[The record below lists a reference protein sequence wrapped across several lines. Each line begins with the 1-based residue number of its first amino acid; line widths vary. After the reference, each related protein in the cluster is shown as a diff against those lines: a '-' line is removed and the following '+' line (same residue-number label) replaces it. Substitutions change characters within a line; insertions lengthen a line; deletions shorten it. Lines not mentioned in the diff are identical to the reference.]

1 MQKFL
6 AIGLMMFIIV
16 GLIACNEPDKKMAIY
31 SMYPGDLDMWDHIFK
46 TDGEYKFDSAP
57 LGVIIPHHM
66 IAAEQITKFY
76 KGLSKVIDPELVIVV
91 GPNHYENGSAN
102 IQTCKTCLY
111 KTEKGDTELDDEFID
126 DIIDDGIASL
136 QDDTFIKEHAIFSHT
151 PFIKNFFPEA
161 KIVPLVLQWEMPV
174 DEVLKLSEWL
184 DENLPDDTLIIASV
198 DFSHYISLEAA
209 NFHDR
214 STFASISNFDFE
226 NIYDLEVDSPSS
238 IYLILDLMKRRGFNS
253 AERLEHTNLDQFLSQ
268 PSGYSTS
275 HQYFAFYEGETLPV
289 AGISV
294 MLLNGI
300 TDLGVVDNWNWDRVV
315 RKPEDDVLY
324 YLRGN
329 EDRFLTGS
337 DYLIFDFECHD
348 LTQNGMKIKF
358 CPADLPIDL
367 SNVIAGIYITPD
379 EYEISLFPYEII
391 DGRARLK
398 SLKIEVVKIPR

>member
-358 CPADLPIDL
+358 CHVDLHIDL